1 MKYNYFNIKYAKNI
15 IDNIILYIPK
25 TTKLC
30 SFIYFISFLI
40 TIRENMNEST
50 MPNIIKKTWNEVI
63 GVPFTMA
70 FTTFK
75 DVAPSIV
82 GIAKKNE
89 NSVAAVLDNPNIMAP
104 IIVAADL
111 EVPGTIAKHW
121 ATPIIEAVK

>member
-50 MPNIIKKTWNEVI
+50 IPNIIKKT
-63 GVPFTMA
+63 
-70 FTTFK
+70 
-75 DVAPSIV
+75 
-82 GIAKKNE
+82 
-89 NSVAAVLDNPNIMAP
+89 
-104 IIVAADL
+104 
-111 EVPGTIAKHW
+111 
-121 ATPIIEAVK
+121 